1 MDVGFDQRSNLK
13 SIPQK
18 FGVENALRI
27 AFVSHVLM
35 VVFLLGLK
43 LFVVE
48 LGVLYSI
55 GVVVGA
61 GLLFYEHYLVRPN
74 DLSKINIAFFNINGM
89 VSIGLMIFVI
99 IDCIWI

>member
-1 MDVGFDQRSNLK
+1 MDVEFDQRSNLK

-18 FGVENALRI
+18 FGVERALLI
-27 AFVSHVLM
+27 ALVSHSMM
-35 VVFLLGLK
+35 VVFLSGLVF
-43 LFVVE
+43 FVGE

-55 GVVVGA
+55 GIAIVA
-61 GLLFYEHYLVRPN
+61 SLLFYEHYLVRPN

-99 IDCIWI
+99 IDCLWI